1 MKTSP
6 HAAYINSATKYKHM
20 ISNKIGHFLAFEN
33 FEIHCWNLMSFPVFR
48 TLQTNLRLSQAKTD
62 GSHLQLGG
70 RVTEVDV
77 ALGGKYPT

>member
-33 FEIHCWNLMSFPVFR
+33 FEIHC
-48 TLQTNLRLSQAKTD
+48 
-62 GSHLQLGG
+62 
-70 RVTEVDV
+70 
-77 ALGGKYPT
+77 